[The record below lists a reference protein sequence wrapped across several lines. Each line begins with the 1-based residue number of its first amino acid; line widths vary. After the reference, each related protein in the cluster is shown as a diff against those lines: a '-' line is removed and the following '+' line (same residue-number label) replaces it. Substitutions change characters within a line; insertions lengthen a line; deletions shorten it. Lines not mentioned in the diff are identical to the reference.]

1 MAEQKDIFDIMLD
14 ERELRRN
21 GFDLI
26 PTYDN
31 GFVTIKEKTF
41 VDNFEQQIQTGVQ
54 ELFNRFK

>member
-41 VDNFEQQIQTGVQ
+41 VGEFYFSD
-54 ELFNRFK
+54 